1 MTDSRLAEADLLRA
15 VGRRLGR
22 RDGPEGRPA
31 LPAPATARWNPSSS
45 LPDKPAVMDR
55 ETLTQRFL
63 AELSRLGGYGV
74 RAGSAGEVVD
84 YVRTVAA
91 GGTVVMWD
99 DPLLARLG
107 LASALAGG
115 PAAASTA
122 GLAEALAESGLEVTV
137 WGPALGRDAAKSI
150 AAGSRTGI
158 TSAAWGVAETGTIVL
173 PTGAGQGRLV
183 SLLPPVH
190 IALLPEARLLPS
202 VAELFRVLA
211 REARTGSA
219 LPSSLSLATGPSRS
233 ADIENDLTIGVHGPV
248 EVHVVLLSDT
258 VSGGGGLA

>member
-1 MTDSRLAEADLLRA
+1 MMDSRVAEADLLRA
-15 VGRRLGR
+15 VSRRLGR
-22 RDGPEGRPA
+22 RDDPEGRPA
-31 LPAPATARWNPSSS
+31 LPAPAIAAWNPSSS

-63 AELSRLGGYGV
+63 AELSRLGGHGV
-74 RAGSAGEVVD
+74 RAGSPGEVVD

-91 GGTVVMWD
+91 GGAVVMWD

-115 PAAASTA
+115 PAAALA
-122 GLAEALAESGLEVTV
+122 GAPTEPGLEVTV
-137 WGPALGRDAAKSI
+137 WGPALGRAAAKSI

-173 PTGAGQGRLV
+173 PTGTGQGRLV

-190 IALLPEARLLPS
+190 IALLPEEHLLPS

-248 EVHVVLLSDT
+248 EVHVVLLSDKAPDEQA
-258 VSGGGGLA
+258 LA